1 MINLIER
8 VRCYLLRCYLGDID
22 ADLRGGLE
30 ELGCTGNPTEGKLKV
45 GLAEIRNP
53 TKRRKKCFVDLQ
65 SVKT

>member
-30 ELGCTGNPTEGKLKV
+30 ELGWTGNPTEGKLKV

>member
-1 MINLIER
+1 M
-8 VRCYLLRCYLGDID
+8 LRCYLGDID

-30 ELGCTGNPTEGKLKV
+30 ELGWTGNPTEGKLKV